1 MTNAL
6 LLLAV
11 ASGLQVPDTTTY
23 SDADTETLIVQARGR
38 HAYHDSLIRDY
49 SARVVTRID
58 VGFGKS
64 RFARVPPI
72 VAHETAAQIRWSLP
86 NNLKVDVVGQR
97 AVSIFPDEDIDAEFD
112 RPWFIPRSLGDSIR
126 MVDDE
131 IPTTAALH
139 PLARGAE
146 QFYRYAIIDSLT
158 LVIPGRTVR
167 AINVRVEPKVLG
179 PSLIAGNMWFDD
191 QTLEVVR
198 LTFIFLGQHTW
209 VAPDDPT
216 PEDSAAA
223 RRDNT
228 WAQRIVKLEADLEY
242 ALYDRLYWMP
252 YRQLLQLT
260 LEIPWFINAKVPIRF
275 LTTFSEYDVN
285 TSILPLFEVDLDS
298 VPVEDDEDRR
308 RRRRNARIQ
317 DGRNCSS
324 RDSAGVYMGCDEDQG
339 YSRAGSASNG
349 GRWEVHYT
357 SDDSLAAY
365 EGWTEPL
372 RLDLTPEDEE
382 RIKEAIAS
390 LGELAESLPDQWVG
404 RMPRHVAFERFSDI
418 YRFNR
423 VQGSSVGA
431 GYQIRPGPAFTTLHG
446 IARFGFS
453 DKRPTGSLTWRR
465 DAPGGRLD
473 VSGFRDV
480 REIELWTR
488 GAGFGNSLNAIFAG
502 NDDADYYL
510 ALGGGMS
517 FQSYGTGLLRN
528 AMFAVFFEQQRS
540 METVASSGINDL
552 LGGSGVFPENPPV
565 VEGDF
570 VRAYA
575 TRRSFVGPVELQQ
588 GVEALVGAGMF
599 SARFWGAGRLP
610 FRLVQRSGEL
620 NVRAGGLAGDDISQM
635 RYRVGGP
642 QTVRG
647 YDYGT
652 RTGTAFW
659 SAQLDIGLLK
669 DAAVSP
675 VIFGD
680 IGDATFAASD
690 PLITVGAGLSL
701 IQGWIRFNVSKGL
714 QPDAPVRF
722 DLLFRAPR

>member
-1 MTNAL
+1 MNHAL

-11 ASGLQVPDTTTY
+11 ASGLQAPDTTTY
-23 SDADTETLIVQARGR
+23 ADADTETLIVQARGR
-38 HAYHDSLIRDY
+38 HAYHDSLISDY
-49 SARVVTRID
+49 SARVETRID

-97 AVSIFPDEDIDAEFD
+97 AVSIFPDENIEAEFD

-139 PLARGAE
+139 PLAQGAE
-146 QFYRYAIIDSLT
+146 EFYRYAIVDSLT
-158 LVIPGRTVR
+158 LIIPGRTVR
-167 AINVRVEPKVLG
+167 AINVRVEPKELG
-179 PSLIAGNMWFDD
+179 PSVIAGNMWFDD

-216 PEDSAAA
+216 PEDSATA
-223 RRDNT
+223 RRGNT

-260 LEIPWFINAKVPIRF
+260 VDIPWFVNAKVPVRF

-285 TSILPLFEVDLDS
+285 TSILPRFEVDLDS
-298 VPVEDDEDRR
+298 VSGENDEGR

-317 DGRNCSS
+317 DGRNCSA
-324 RDSAGVYMGCDEDQG
+324 RDSAGVYMGCDEELG
-339 YSRAGSASNG
+339 YSRAGTASGG
-349 GRWEVHYT
+349 GRWEVHYA
-357 SDDSLAAY
+357 SEDSLATY

-372 RLDLTPEDEE
+372 RLDLTPQDEE
-382 RIKEAIAS
+382 RVKEAIAS
-390 LGELAESLPDQWVG
+390 LGELEEDLPDQWVG
-404 RMPRHVAFERFSDI
+404 RMPRHFAFERFSDI

-446 IARFGFS
+446 MARFGFS
-453 DKRPTGSLTWRR
+453 DERPTGSLTWRR

-473 VSGFRDV
+473 VSAFRDV
-480 REIELWTR
+480 REIEPWTG

-510 ALGGGMS
+510 ALGGGIS
-517 FQSYGTGLLRN
+517 FQSYGRGLLRN
-528 AMFAVFFEQQRS
+528 ASFALFFERQRS
-540 METVASSGINDL
+540 MVTAASSGINDL
-552 LGGSGVFPENPPV
+552 LGGGGVFPENSPV

-570 VRAYA
+570 VRAYV
-575 TRRSFVGPVELQQ
+575 TRRSFLGPVELQQ

-599 SARFWGAGRLP
+599 SGRFWGSGRLP
-610 FRLVQRSGEL
+610 FRVAQRSGEL
-620 NVRAGGLAGDDISQM
+620 NFRGGGIAGDDMAQM

-652 RTGTAFW
+652 RTGNAFW
-659 SAQLDIGLLK
+659 SAQLDVSVLK
-669 DAAVSP
+669 DAPVSP

-680 IGDATFAASD
+680 IGDATSSAFD
-690 PLITVGAGLSL
+690 PLIAVGGGLSL

-714 QPDAPVRF
+714 EPDVPLRF

>member
-1 MTNAL
+1 MTHAL

-11 ASGLQVPDTTTY
+11 ASGLQVPDTLTY
-23 SDADTETLIVQARGR
+23 ADAETETLVIQARGR
-38 HAYHDSLIRDY
+38 HAYRDSLIRDY
-49 SARVVTRID
+49 SARVETRID

-64 RFARVPPI
+64 RFARVPPV
-72 VAHETAAQIRWSLP
+72 VAHETAALVRWSLP
-86 NNLKVDVVGQR
+86 NDLKVDVVGQR

-146 QFYRYAIIDSLT
+146 EFYRYAIVDSLT

-167 AINVRVEPKVLG
+167 AINVRVEPKELG

-216 PEDSAAA
+216 PEDSAEA
-223 RRDNT
+223 RRGNT

-260 LEIPWFINAKVPIRF
+260 VDIPWFINAKVPVRF

-285 TSILPLFEVDLDS
+285 TSILPVFAVDIDS
-298 VPVEDDEDRR
+298 VGDEGR
-308 RRRRNARIQ
+308 RRRRNPRIQ
-317 DGRNCSS
+317 DGRRCSG
-324 RDSAGVYMGCDEDQG
+324 RDSSGVYMGCDETQG
-339 YSRAGSASNG
+339 YSRAGTSGNG
-349 GRWEVHYT
+349 GRWEVHYA
-357 SDDSLAAY
+357 SEDSLAAY
-365 EGWTEPL
+365 AGWVEPL
-372 RLDLTPEDEE
+372 RLDLTPDDET

-390 LGELAESLPDQWVG
+390 LGQLEEELPDQWVG
-404 RMPRHVAFERFSDI
+404 RMQRHFAFERFSDI

-423 VQGSSVGA
+423 VQGNSVGA
-431 GYQIRPGPAFTTLHG
+431 GYQIRPGPRFTTLHG
-446 IARFGFS
+446 TARYGFS

-473 VSGFRDV
+473 FSAFRDV
-480 REIELWTR
+480 REVEPWTR
-488 GAGFGNSLNAIFAG
+488 GGGFGNSLNAIFAG

-510 ALGGGMS
+510 ALGGGIS
-517 FQSYGTGLLRN
+517 FQSYGRGLLRN
-528 AMFAVFFEQQRS
+528 AALAVFFEQQRS
-540 METVASSGINDL
+540 MATVASSGINDL
-552 LGGSGVFPENPPV
+552 LGGTGVFPENTSV
-565 VEGDF
+565 IEGDF
-570 VRAYA
+570 LRASVS
-575 TRRSFVGPVELQQ
+575 RRSFVGPVDLQQ
-588 GVEALVGAGMF
+588 GVEALAGAGMF
-599 SARFWGAGRLP
+599 SARFWGAGRIP
-610 FRLVQRSGEL
+610 FQVAERSGEL
-620 NVRAGGLAGDDISQM
+620 NFRAGGLAGDDMPQM

-659 SAQLDIGLLK
+659 SAQLDVSLLK
-669 DAAVSP
+669 DAAISP

-680 IGDATFAASD
+680 IGDATFSPVD
-690 PLITVGAGLSL
+690 PLITVGGGVSF
-701 IQGWIRFNVSKGL
+701 IQGWVRFNVSQGL
-714 QPDAPVRF
+714 QADTPLRF